1 MPDRLAV
8 GIARQIIREIY
19 EQHLPEGTL
28 LGVEPELVV
37 RYEVGRGVFREA
49 VRILEQS
56 GVVAM
61 QRGPSGGLIVRAPDV
76 GHLAESVAIFLL
88 RRQATVSDLLEVRE
102 AFESFAV
109 ESLCSSLEPDG
120 VVQLRNHITDPAL
133 IDDPMGRSD
142 FHHILARLT
151 PNRAVGLMCELMV
164 ALMEEYSG
172 SRRHVDRDLPA
183 QVAEVHE
190 RLVHEIISGNV
201 GEASALLR
209 TDVREMGPQVLPARE
224 SSLLTLESARPGSKR
239 AASIARSI
247 LLKILALGWPVGAN
261 LGSQTDLMEEYE
273 VSRAVLREAM
283 RLLENS
289 QIAYMR
295 KGHHGGLIVDEP
307 GHDSV
312 VAAVINHLRFRRVS
326 ATELSELRVIVE
338 RLAVSK
344 VIERSGS
351 DLAPLSIDN
360 SLDGAQALHISVGQ
374 RSGNPLLELLIAVQ
388 LELREDDGSVS
399 LGSEP
404 EDWQLAHD
412 AIESAMAA
420 GDSALARYLMSRHI
434 KDMSRTARNGNQPQS
449 ELTVIRG

>member
-1 MPDRLAV
+1 
-8 GIARQIIREIY
+8 
-19 EQHLPEGTL
+19 
-28 LGVEPELVV
+28 
-37 RYEVGRGVFREA
+37 
-49 VRILEQS
+49 
-56 GVVAM
+56 
-61 QRGPSGGLIVRAPDV
+61 
-76 GHLAESVAIFLL
+76 
-88 RRQATVSDLLEVRE
+88 
-102 AFESFAV
+102 
-109 ESLCSSLEPDG
+109 
-120 VVQLRNHITDPAL
+120 
-133 IDDPMGRSD
+133 
-142 FHHILARLT
+142 
-151 PNRAVGLMCELMV
+151 
-164 ALMEEYSG
+164 
-172 SRRHVDRDLPA
+172 
-183 QVAEVHE
+183 
-190 RLVHEIISGNV
+190 
-201 GEASALLR
+201 
-209 TDVREMGPQVLPARE
+209 
-224 SSLLTLESARPGSKR
+224 
-239 AASIARSI
+239 
-247 LLKILALGWPVGAN
+247 
-261 LGSQTDLMEEYE
+261 
-273 VSRAVLREAM
+273 
-283 RLLENS
+283 
-289 QIAYMR
+289 MR